1 MVGNGGL
8 VSRGRVIVGP
18 IYLWGVERIVPEL
31 LEKSALSWSCKI
43 YAHMMGWPFSTSTL
57 RHPRSVERK
66 FSLPPGAP
74 TIIKGHAAHS
84 LPPGPDSILHM
95 GGRPLPPTIK
105 GARAPAIIKG
115 LHGCE
120 GEGPTPYY

>member
-43 YAHMMGWPFSTSTL
+43 YAHMMGWPFCINK
-57 RHPRSVERK
+57 HPALHREDS
-66 FSLPPGAP
+66 AP
-74 TIIKGHAAHS
+74 S
-84 LPPGPDSILHM
+84 QESGPHKLKS
-95 GGRPLPPTIK
+95 
-105 GARAPAIIKG
+105 
-115 LHGCE
+115 
-120 GEGPTPYY
+120 